1 MIELIGCARRSYA
14 LNVALNSHLLS
25 LEATDV
31 PGLMEKIKQDVLN
44 RIVGLQLLYA
54 EITRTMHLLNY
65 LHG

>member
-1 MIELIGCARRSYA
+1 MIELIGYARRNYA
-14 LNVALNSHLLS
+14 SNVAFNSHLLS

-31 PGLMEKIKQDVLN
+31 PGLMKRIKQDVLN

-54 EITRTMHLLNY
+54 EITRTMHLLSY

>member
-1 MIELIGCARRSYA
+1 MIELIGCARRSCA